1 MLKWDSIQQKS
12 GQCIV
17 ASPYNLPLTEAQ
29 SAVATLPLD
38 RRAFL
43 EGPAGTGKTRAGVAR
58 VRHLLQSGVPGD
70 QILIL
75 LPQRT
80 LAGPY
85 TEMLRHPSTPAG
97 GEITVLTM
105 GGLAQRMTELFWP
118 LVSFAAGFGR
128 PDRPPVFLTL
138 ETAQYFM
145 ARIVRPLLDEG
156 YFDSIT
162 VDRNRLY
169 SQILDN
175 LAKAA
180 SVGYDYTEV
189 GARLKAAWVGESS
202 QLRVYDEA
210 QECANRFRHYC
221 LSHNLLDFS
230 LQVEVFTRHLW
241 PLAKCRDY
249 LQGRYRHLVIDNTEE
264 DTPVSHDTLLEWLPA
279 ARSSLVI
286 YDTGAGYRRFLAAD
300 PTSAY
305 RLKDACEEH
314 IAFTESFVMSP
325 DVADLSERLRRSLR
339 VRPGEAI
346 PAPKEMSLTPL
357 PPSPDAASG
366 EGGRGVR
373 PDLPALDY
381 APHRFHPQML
391 DWVAERIAGL
401 VNDEG
406 VPPGEIAV
414 LSPFMTGGL
423 RFSLENRL
431 AAYGVPVRSHRPSR
445 ALSEEPATLALLTL
459 AQLCHPHWR
468 AHPTRHDVAHAL
480 MLSVNDM
487 DLVRAQLLAEI
498 AYRAQD
504 GEANL
509 NGFDEIEPEMQERLT
524 FLLGGRYEGLR
535 TWLSANAKLQAAVTR
550 SPARDRRAAKRRT
563 AELDHFLARL
573 FGELLS
579 QPGYAFHGS
588 FDAGEITANVIESAR
603 KFRQVM
609 QLAEGEPTGGR
620 PTMPARTASQPPA
633 LVPAAADSA
642 STDAAEP
649 FIPSDLGRE
658 WVDLVQD
665 GVVAAQYIRSWQRQP
680 EDAVLVAPAYTFL
693 MSNRPVDHQFWLDA
707 GSSGWW
713 ERLYQPLTQPYVLSR
728 RWHAGAQWTDA
739 DEYAARQEALSAL
752 VIGLTRR
759 CRKQIHLGLSQ
770 MGATGVEQR
779 GALLRA
785 IQQVLRNR

>member
-1 MLKWDSIQQKS
+1 
-12 GQCIV
+12 V
-17 ASPYNLPLTEAQ
+17 ASTFNLPLTEAQ

-97 GEITVLTM
+97 GEVTVLTM
-105 GGLAQRMTELFWP
+105 AGLARRMTELFWP

-145 ARIVRPLLDEG
+145 ARLVRPLLDDG
-156 YFDSIT
+156 YFDSIA

-180 SVGYDYTEV
+180 SVGYDYTDV

-210 QECANRFRHYC
+210 QECANRFRQYC

-241 PLAKCRDY
+241 PLTKCRDY

-325 DVADLSERLRRSLR
+325 DVADLSERLRRALR
-339 VRPGEAI
+339 VRPQEAA
-346 PAPKEMSLTPL
+346 PAPKELSLIPH
-357 PPSPDAASG
+357 PPSPETAVSG
-366 EGGRGVR
+366 EGGVR

-445 ALSEEPATLALLTL
+445 ALAEEPATLALLTL

-535 TWLSANAKLQAAVTR
+535 TWLSANAKLQAAATR
-550 SPARDRRAAKRRT
+550 SPARDRRAIKRRT

-579 QPGYAFHGS
+579 QPGYAFHAS

-603 KFRQVM
+603 KFRHVM
-609 QLAEGEPTGGR
+609 QLAEGAPAGGR
-620 PTMPARTASQPPA
+620 PAARTASQPQA
-633 LVPAAADSA
+633 LVPAAAGSE
-642 STDAAEP
+642 SGAATEP
-649 FIPSDLGRE
+649 FIPADLGRE

-728 RWHAGAQWTDA
+728 RWQAGAQWTDA

-752 VIGLTRR
+752 VVGLTRR